1 RLNDISIL
9 CSTHA
14 QRDESGRVKPEAQ
27 YVLDKVARY
36 ERLFGITFYSSVVK
50 SHERIQ
56 SPEALDGLVSRGL
69 ITSEERSV
77 LANLPPKA
85 RHHAVIQ

>member
-1 RLNDISIL
+1 
-9 CSTHA
+9 
-14 QRDESGRVKPEAQ
+14 
-27 YVLDKVARY
+27 VLDKVARY

-69 ITSEERSV
+69 ITSEER
-77 LANLPPKA
+77 
-85 RHHAVIQ
+85 